1 MSAHVDETDFDVEDS
16 KLTRFDLV
24 KEGARRDGVEIV
36 HYEPR
41 FPVPGT
47 KRERRVVRSLSLLFL
62 LAGLLGMGFIVAYIW
77 WPWQYKMGSGLD
89 KLYTPVLGLTMALA
103 LAFIGTGLI
112 SWGKKLLPEEIA
124 V

>member
-1 MSAHVDETDFDVEDS
+1 MSTHTDERAFDVEDP

-47 KRERRVVRSLSLLFL
+47 KRERRITRALTFLFL
-62 LAGLLGMGFIVAYIW
+62 LAGLLGTAFVVAYIA
-77 WPWQYKMGSGLD
+77 WPWQYKPGAGLD
-89 KLYTPVLGLTMALA
+89 KWYTPVLGLSMGLA
-103 LAFIGTGLI
+103 LLAIGIGMIT
-112 SWGKKLLPEEIA
+112 WGKKLLPE
-124 V
+124 